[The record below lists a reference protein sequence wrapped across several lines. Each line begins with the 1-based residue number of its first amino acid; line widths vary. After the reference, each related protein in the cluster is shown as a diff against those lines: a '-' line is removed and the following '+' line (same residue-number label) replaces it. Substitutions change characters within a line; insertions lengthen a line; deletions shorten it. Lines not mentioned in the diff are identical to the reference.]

1 MKVKIKAGSTPSCRW
16 RNNIHV
22 ENVKAACY
30 GQWVCVGGMGGV
42 RLRGRKMEGKKNES
56 PTNYG
61 KKEGAN
67 GGNNIPLWH
76 ISRQLPSFI
85 VRRRSRRSS
94 WNFPATPP
102 PPPPH
107 HFTILHNY
115 NSIWGCKNLTIT
127 PSEKRNEMK
136 KVLWNMHMIIL
147 AHVQNCRG
155 SCVEDLA
162 QSGRN
167 FIKVQVKHSYFSTLR
182 WSHWGFPSE
191 PETRKEK
198 KQRKRKN
205 KIKITSNKK
214 RKTKNEK
221 QHPQCKT

>member
-1 MKVKIKAGSTPSCRW
+1 MWRQRVMGNGS
-16 RNNIHV
+16 V
-22 ENVKAACY
+22 
-30 GQWVCVGGMGGV
+30 WVAW
-42 RLRGRKMEGKKNES
+42 GRKVTWAE
-56 PTNYG
+56 
-61 KKEGAN
+61 N
-67 GGNNIPLWH
+67 GGQEKWITDKL
-76 ISRQLPSFI
+76 RQE
-85 VRRRSRRSS
+85 RRGKWRQQHSVMAHQPPASVFYCSPPQSS
-94 WNFPATPP
+94 ELLKFSSHPT